1 MRKINSI
8 LTLSII
14 SILLTACGGGSEET
28 SIGALVDGGDLA
40 AIRAKKTELAGQYKT
55 LEGEI
60 AQLDAAIAAQA
71 ENANLPLV
79 TVFQA
84 KSEEFY
90 HYVELQGDV
99 TTKQNVLIYPETA
112 GTLINVH
119 VEEGDRVTK
128 GQLLGTIDNG
138 GMGSQLIQMKT
149 QLSLAET
156 TFERQKRLWDQK
168 IGSEIQYLQS
178 KANYESQKSAVDQM
192 ISQLDKFKIR
202 APFAGIVDD
211 IIKDQGVV
219 VSPGGPGSEV
229 FRIVNL
235 SSMYVEVLV
244 PETYIA
250 TVVPGKE
257 AKVFFPILNTTVD
270 SKVKETGNFINPNNR
285 SFTVKV
291 PVPNKGGSIKPNL
304 TAKVNINDY
313 YQENAI
319 LIPQSVVSENAE
331 GEQYAYVVSNITKG
345 QTAVANRKIIKTG
358 QTQDG
363 LVEVL
368 EGISNGE
375 SIILEGARSV
385 KDGQEVKILK
395 K

>member
-1 MRKINSI
+1 MRKINYLI
-8 LTLSII
+8 TLTLI
-14 SILLTACGGGSEET
+14 SILATACGGSGET
-28 SIGALVDGGDLA
+28 PISAIIADGDMKTIREKKKELVSQH
-40 AIRAKKTELAGQYKT
+40 KE
-55 LEGEI
+55 LEGQI
-60 AQLDAAIAAQA
+60 ADLDAAIAAKT
-71 ENANLPLV
+71 ENSNLPLV

-99 TTKQNVLIYPETA
+99 TTKQNVLIYPEAA
-112 GTLINVH
+112 GTLVKVH
-119 VEEGDRVTK
+119 VSEGDNVVK
-128 GQLLGTIDNG
+128 GQLLGTLDNG

-149 QLSLAET
+149 QLALAET

-168 IGSEIQYLQS
+168 IGSEIQFLQA
-178 KANYESQKSAVDQM
+178 KTNFEAQKSAVDQM
-192 ISQLDKFKIR
+192 ESQLDKFKIR

-211 IIKDQGVV
+211 IIQDQGTV
-219 VSPGGPGSEV
+219 VSPGPGSEV

-235 SSMYVEVLV
+235 SNMYVEVLV
-244 PETYIA
+244 PETYIS
-250 TVVPGKE
+250 TVVAGKN

-291 PVPNKGGSIKPNL
+291 PVPNKSGSIKPNL

-331 GEQYAYVVSNITKG
+331 GEQYAYIVSNIKG
-345 QTAVANRKIIKTG
+345 DQTAVAQRKIIKTG
-358 QTQDG
+358 QTQGG

-368 EGISNGE
+368 DGISSGE

-385 KDGQEVKILK
+385 KDGQDVKILK
-395 K
+395 SKS

>member
-331 GEQYAYVVSNITKG
+331 GEQYAYVVSNITKD

>member
-1 MRKINSI
+1 MRKINHI
-8 LTLSII
+8 LTLTIL
-14 SILLTACGGGSEET
+14 SILAVACGGGSEET
-28 SIGALVDGGDLA
+28 TSVNVLIDGGDVA
-40 AIRAKKTELAGQYKT
+40 AIRAKKSELVAQYKS
-55 LEGEI
+55 LEDEI
-60 AQLDAAIAAQA
+60 AQLDAAIAANT

-84 KSEEFY
+84 KTEEFT

-112 GTLINVH
+112 GTLVQVH
-119 VEEGDRVTK
+119 VNEGQRVTK

-149 QLSLAET
+149 QLSLAKT
-156 TFERQKRLWDQK
+156 TFERQERLWEQK

-178 KANYESQKSAVDQM
+178 KTNYEAQKSAVDQM
-192 ISQLDKFKIR
+192 ESQLDKFKIR
-202 APFAGIVDD
+202 APFSGIVDD
-211 IIKDQGVV
+211 IIKDQGTV
-219 VSPGGPGSEV
+219 VSPGPGSEV

-235 SSMYVEVLV
+235 SNMYIEVLV

-250 TVVPGKE
+250 TVVEGKE
-257 AKVFFPILNTTVD
+257 AKVFFPILNKTVD
-270 SKVKETGNFINPNNR
+270 SKVKETGNYINPNNR

-304 TAKVNINDY
+304 TAKVKINDY
-313 YQENAI
+313 YQEGAI

-331 GEQYAYVVSNITKG
+331 GEQYAYVVSKIKG
-345 QTAVANRKIIKTG
+345 DKTAVAKRKIIKTG

-368 EGISNGE
+368 DGISNGD

-385 KDGQEVKILK
+385 KDGQSVKVLTK
-395 K
+395 

>member
-14 SILLTACGGGSEET
+14 SILVTACGGGSEET
-28 SIGALVDGGDLA
+28 SIGALVVEGDLT
-40 AIRAKKTELAGQYKT
+40 AIRAKKSVLVGQYKT

-60 AQLDAAIAAQA
+60 AQLDAAIAARA

-90 HYVELQGDV
+90 HYVELQGAV
-99 TTKQNVLIYPETA
+99 TTKQNVLIYPEAA
-112 GTLINVH
+112 GTLVSVH
-119 VEEGDRVTK
+119 VNEGDRVKK
-128 GQLLGTIDNG
+128 GQLLGTINNG

-178 KANYESQKSAVDQM
+178 KTNYEAQKSAIDQM
-192 ISQLDKFKIR
+192 QSQLNKFKIR
-202 APFAGIVDD
+202 APFSGIVDD
-211 IIKDQGVV
+211 IIKDQGTV
-219 VSPGGPGSEV
+219 VSPGPGSEV
-229 FRIVNL
+229 FRIINL
-235 SSMYVEVLV
+235 SNMYIDVLV

-250 TVVPGKE
+250 TVTPGKE
-257 AKVFFPILNTTVD
+257 AKVFFPILNSTID
-270 SKVKETGNFINPNNR
+270 SKVKETGNYINPNNR

-291 PVPNKGGSIKPNL
+291 PVPNKDGGIKPNL
-304 TAKVNINDY
+304 TARVKINDY

-331 GEQYAYVVSNITKG
+331 GEQYAYVVSSISEDS
-345 QTAVANRKIIKTG
+345 TAVATRKIIKTG

-368 EGISNGE
+368 DGISSGQ

-385 KDGQEVKILK
+385 KDGQDVKVLK